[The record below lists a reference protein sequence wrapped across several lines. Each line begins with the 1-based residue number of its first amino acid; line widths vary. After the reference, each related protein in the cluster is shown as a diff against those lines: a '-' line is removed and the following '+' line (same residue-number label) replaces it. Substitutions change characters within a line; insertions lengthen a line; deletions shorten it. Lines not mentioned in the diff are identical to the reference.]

1 MAAASERKTPLING
15 SLVTHFQNPSLP
27 REALMDTAGI
37 NQARQQEIAKSYAHT
52 SSEKRKR
59 EIGQVD
65 KLSE

>member
-1 MAAASERKTPLING
+1 
-15 SLVTHFQNPSLP
+15 
-27 REALMDTAGI
+27 MDTAGI